1 MMKIKKDVVNYG
13 ICDCAKYFDN
23 FKDTKDVN
31 VCYGYFR
38 TIMFRA
44 MSGMN
49 SYKVKYQYQ

>member
-1 MMKIKKDVVNYG
+1 MKIKKDVVNYG